1 MSQTQTHLQAP
12 GEKQFFGH
20 PRGLATL
27 FFTEMWERFSYY
39 GLRGLLVLFL
49 TAALADG
56 GFAFADST
64 AGAILG
70 LYTASVYL
78 LSLPGGWIAD
88 RILGQRSAVF
98 WGGVVI
104 AAGHFTMA
112 LGSKVLFFVGLCLVA
127 VGTGLLKPNVS
138 AIVGE
143 LYSDRGA
150 RRDAGFSIFYMGI
163 NLGAFLGPIICG
175 YLGENINWHLGFGAA
190 GVGMLAG
197 LIQYRMGDAYLK
209 EAGLLQEDALD
220 KRSGAI
226 RALIAGVAVV
236 TVITVLL
243 WLLNRAGTVNVTIEA
258 IAGGAGVT
266 IVSIA
271 VLYFAYLMAM
281 GGLAADEKKRVT
293 YIFILFIGAA
303 MFWAGFEQ
311 AASTLNLFAERLTD
325 RTIGSW
331 EMPTSWLQSVNAL
344 FIILLAPVV
353 GSLWVRLD
361 ERNPSIPVKF
371 GWGLVLLGVGFFVLA
386 WGASF
391 ATPENPVSPMWLV
404 VTYFFHTVG
413 ELALSPVGLSSV
425 TKLAPH
431 RLVGQM
437 MGVWFMGTSLGNLI
451 AGMAAGQLESLS
463 PPTLFTTVGA
473 IAAGAGLVYFVFH
486 RPIKHLGPDVK

>member
-1 MSQTQTHLQAP
+1 
-12 GEKQFFGH
+12 
-20 PRGLATL
+20 ATL

-49 TAALADG
+49 TAAVADG
-56 GFAFADST
+56 GMAMSDST

-78 LSLPGGWIAD
+78 LALPGGWIAD
-88 RILGQRSAVF
+88 RLLGQRSAVF

-112 LGSKVLFFVGLCLVA
+112 MGSATLFFVGLCLVA
-127 VGTGLLKPNVS
+127 LGTGLLKPNVS
-138 AIVGE
+138 AMVGD
-143 LYSDRGA
+143 LYADRGA

-175 YLGENINWHLGFGAA
+175 YLGESINWHLGFGAA
-190 GVGMLAG
+190 GVGMIIG
-197 LIQYRMGDAYLK
+197 LIQYRFGDRYLGTAGLPDTGDAGARSRAARGLILGTALCVVV
-209 EAGLLQEDALD
+209 AG
-220 KRSGAI
+220 
-226 RALIAGVAVV
+226 
-236 TVITVLL
+236 LL
-243 WLLNRAGTVNVTIEA
+243 WLLDTNGTLSLSIEA
-258 IAGGAGVT
+258 IAGGTGVT

-281 GGLAADEKKRVT
+281 GGLDADEKKRVT
-293 YIFILFIGAA
+293 YIFILFVGAA

-325 RTIGSW
+325 RTFGSW
-331 EMPTSWLQSVNAL
+331 EMPTSWLQSVNSL

-353 GSLWVRLD
+353 GSLWVALD
-361 ERNPSIPVKF
+361 RRNPSIPVKF
-371 GWGLVLLGVGFFVLA
+371 GAGLALLGVGFFVLA

-391 ATPENPVSPMWLV
+391 ATPDNPVSPMWLV

-425 TKLAPH
+425 TKLSPH
-431 RLVGQM
+431 RLV
-437 MGVWFMGTSLGNLI
+437 
-451 AGMAAGQLESLS
+451 
-463 PPTLFTTVGA
+463 
-473 IAAGAGLVYFVFH
+473 
-486 RPIKHLGPDVK
+486 